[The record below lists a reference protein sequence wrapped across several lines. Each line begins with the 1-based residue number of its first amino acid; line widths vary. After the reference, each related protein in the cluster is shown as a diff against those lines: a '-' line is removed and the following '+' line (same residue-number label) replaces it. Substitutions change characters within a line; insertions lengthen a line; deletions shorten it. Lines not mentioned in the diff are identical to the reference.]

1 MSNLSRGRA
10 WAAAGVAA
18 GVGLL
23 AALTMRTRTASQSA
37 PSPRPE
43 APDPQPAE
51 APTVTAPE
59 PPTRGSSP
67 LRWLAFLAGL
77 VLVAVLLILLQ
88 NQGADLAPLFFL
100 ALMLGSVALSI
111 ATSPTARRGIRRSV
125 STGARPLRLASTSA
139 NAIAQFVV
147 ARATPHRR
155 TLSGLCVLSA
165 IALFTAGAYLFTQA
179 YNTPVL
185 SGALCVAAGA
195 LTLGAGLRLYPPR
208 LTLPVVGEQVD
219 SRARASVWSLVVT
232 ATGAFVLWLVAEAN
246 GDVFHITFIQYMT
259 TNMQFALLCL
269 GAALVALGLGN
280 TRPRLGSIDW
290 RAARLVLLI
299 TLVGLGIRFW
309 QLNTR
314 APFLV
319 DEDSFITAIH
329 EVQVNPHTAL
339 LQPFSSIA
347 AFPYMFPYF
356 QENAIQAFGRNFVG
370 LRGASAILGAL
381 AIPALYFV
389 AKTLFDRKTALLA
402 ALLLATF
409 PPHVQFSRIGIS
421 EIAGPL
427 FGTLALGFLGR
438 GALHDRRSDYALGGV
453 MLGLT
458 HYFHEGSRVFYTVLA
473 VLWISGLA
481 LVWRPRIRFRRLL
494 VALVALVIV
503 AAPIYY
509 TLVGIG
515 RPLFARMVTNTSAQ
529 PAEYWGRLLR
539 EPDLRDNHIQ
549 YHIIPPFLI
558 YLNQTDTTFFY
569 GGETAMILPFLV
581 PLFLLGF
588 TYALWWWRAPGLM
601 LLVMWVLG
609 TSAGN
614 TLLVDSLGYPRYVM
628 VFPALAL
635 VMAVGLR
642 YGVPLLWPP
651 RWPKVS
657 ARVWVNGRL
666 LRLRIPPRWP
676 ERHQAALMAALVVVI
691 AAGQVMYYFNDHLP
705 AYERQFRAAKA
716 EPDGYDAA
724 LRSVDFPTGTQI
736 HIISRKEVNQIEAN
750 GLLGFFR
757 DEDLTLETMPSW
769 RFTSLYARDLTCGVD
784 HAFFIQPDDE
794 ATLKKIQQY
803 FYLRDPQYTSNPVL
817 KAPNY
822 ELVLYYAPYI
832 PGAEARYNR
841 KCS

>member
-1 MSNLSRGRA
+1 MANLSRGRA

-23 AALTMRTRTASQSA
+23 AALTMRARAASTSGR
-37 PSPRPE
+37 PPRPE
-43 APDPQPAE
+43 SPNPQPAE
-51 APTVTAPE
+51 RPASAPE
-59 PPTRGSSP
+59 PPPRTGSP
-67 LRWLAFLAGL
+67 LRWLAFIAAL
-77 VLVAVLLILLQ
+77 VLVAALLVILQ
-88 NQGADLAPLFFL
+88 NQGTDLAPVFFL
-100 ALMLGSVALSI
+100 GLMIGSVALGI
-111 ATSPTARRGIRRSV
+111 ATSPTARRAIRQAASASSKPLKLI
-125 STGARPLRLASTSA
+125 STWAA
-139 NAIAQFVV
+139 AIARFVV
-147 ARATPHRR
+147 ARAAPRRR
-155 TLSGLCVLSA
+155 TLADLCIVSS
-165 IALFTAGAYLFTQA
+165 IALFTASAYLFTQA
-179 YNTPVL
+179 YNMPVL
-185 SGALCVAAGA
+185 TAALCVAAGA
-195 LTLGAGLRLYPPR
+195 LALGAGLRLYPP
-208 LTLPVVGEQVD
+208 TLALPTVGERAA
-219 SRARASVWSLVVT
+219 SRERSSVWSIVVT
-232 ATGAFVLWLVAEAN
+232 AAGAFVLWLVAEAN
-246 GDVFHITFIQYMT
+246 GDVFHITFIRYMT
-259 TNMQFALLCL
+259 TNAQFALLCL

-280 TRPRLGSIDW
+280 TRPRLGKVDW
-290 RAARLVLLI
+290 RSARLVLLI
-299 TLVGLGIRFW
+299 TLVGLGVRFW

-319 DEDSFITAIH
+319 DEESFITAIH
-329 EVQVNPHTAL
+329 EVRVNRHTAL

-347 AFPYMFPYF
+347 AFPYVFPYF
-356 QENAIQAFGRNFVG
+356 QENAIQAFGRSFVG
-370 LRGASAILGAL
+370 LRGASAILGTL

-389 AKTLFDRKTALLA
+389 AKSLFDRKTALLA

-438 GALHDRRSDYALGGV
+438 GALRDRRSDYALGGV

-458 HYFHEGSRVFYTVLA
+458 HYFHEGSRVFYTILA

-481 LVWRPRIRFRRLL
+481 VIWRPRIRFRRLL

-515 RPLFARMVTNTSAQ
+515 RPIFARMVTNTSAQ
-529 PAEYWGRLLR
+529 PGEYWGRLLR
-539 EPDLRDNHIQ
+539 EPDLRDNHIE
-549 YHIIPPFLI
+549 YHVIPPFLI
-558 YLNQTDTTFFY
+558 YFNQTDTTFFY
-569 GGETAMILPFLV
+569 GGETAMILPFLA

-588 TYALWWWRAPGLM
+588 AYALWRWRAPGM
-601 LLVMWVLG
+601 LLLLLWVLG

-651 RWPKVS
+651 RWPRVS

-666 LRLRIPPRWP
+666 LRLRVPPRWP

-691 AAGQVMYYFNDHLP
+691 AAGQTVYYFNDHLP
-705 AYERQFRAAKA
+705 AYESIFRSHKA

-724 LRSVDFPTGTQI
+724 LRSASFPTGTQI
-736 HIISRKEVNQIEAN
+736 HIISKREFNQIEAN
-750 GLLGFFR
+750 GLLGFMR
-757 DEDLTLETMPSW
+757 DQDLTLETMPSW
-769 RFTSLYARDLTCGVD
+769 RFTSLYVRDLTCGVD
-784 HAFFIQPDDE
+784 HAFFIQPGDE

-803 FYLRDPQYTSNPVL
+803 FYLRDPQYTSNPVV
-817 KAPNY
+817 KSPNY

-832 PGAEARYNR
+832 PGAEARYQR